1 MIVCRL
7 NFFNLC
13 VDIFSKY
20 LFVLQGGDGFNYY
33 KVRVRLVIMEK
44 RFKEVESIYFEQ
56 VLKKFCCILLEN
68 FDEVYSICVKLV
80 FSQLWIL
87 CVIFVELC
95 G

>member
-1 MIVCRL
+1 
-7 NFFNLC
+7 
-13 VDIFSKY
+13 
-20 LFVLQGGDGFNYY
+20 
-33 KVRVRLVIMEK
+33 MEK

-68 FDEVYSICVKLV
+68 FDDVYNICVKLV